1 MISISANTK
10 TGEYEI
16 KSIFDKE
23 LNMNP
28 DEENAFN
35 IICSFLPTELL
46 EYIHIERKSQS
57 YISMLYG
64 ENDFLRLKYSDKAK
78 WISLRIPKDI
88 ANSNIDNP
96 LFDAQK
102 NKNQFHWRGNLKSL
116 DDLNLFKSY
125 IIASCIPQ

>member
-28 DEENAFN
+28 DEEKAFN
-35 IICSFLPTELL
+35 IIRSFLPTELL

-125 IIASCIPQ
+125 IIASCVPQ